1 MLERVYI
8 IKNEFNDKV
17 YIGKTFNSIQ
27 SRFKEHIRDSRKEH
41 KQIRKLYRAIQKYGE
56 DCFYV
61 ELLEDNIPEEELS
74 EKESYY
80 ITMFDSYHNG
90 YNNTLGGDGKRYLE
104 VTDEEV
110 IEIYKESKCIRHTA
124 QKLKISEDSVTL
136 ILRNNNIE
144 TVHPNTKQ
152 IIINELNMQF
162 TSLRTCCEYLMENG
176 IANCKDWNSVR
187 VAIKRSI
194 QRNGKYRGYTF
205 TIIE

>member
-1 MLERVYI
+1 MLGRVYI

-17 YIGKTFNSIQ
+17 YIGKTLNSIQ

>member
-1 MLERVYI
+1 
-8 IKNEFNDKV
+8 
-17 YIGKTFNSIQ
+17 
-27 SRFKEHIRDSRKEH
+27 
-41 KQIRKLYRAIQKYGE
+41 
-56 DCFYV
+56 
-61 ELLEDNIPEEELS
+61 
-74 EKESYY
+74 
-80 ITMFDSYHNG
+80 MFDSYHNG

-144 TVHPNTKQ
+144 TVHSNTKQ
-152 IIINELNMQF
+152 TIINELNMQF